1 MADEELRPLG
11 AGVINSLSD
20 DNPPSRQFTYCTA
33 TFSRPKVLA
42 CPELLSSNLIEVSA
56 ETNVPTLY
64 QEESK
69 YIVELKKPTNLP

>member
-1 MADEELRPLG
+1 MEGRSPFREHIEDDAMADEELRPLG

-42 CPELLSSNLIEVSA
+42 RPFLHWHFSEFL
-56 ETNVPTLY
+56 
-64 QEESK
+64 EEIYNYNK
-69 YIVELKKPTNLP
+69 